1 MGWAAGE
8 LWEPP
13 AASAANTGT
22 RLRSVTLFRLPS
34 FSLAPILAAC
44 SCHGSITG
52 GTTSNGGEKHIPSRR
67 AEGRIPAQQST
78 AVPPTTPS
86 PPQTRGIPAP
96 EDPTPWDRGGE
107 GGGCAA
113 APLPAARRRSRSAE
127 PRGGC
132 GGARGRRQGARP
144 PGLPLPP
151 PAPSHRE
158 PGGSG
163 GGRSMEGEERP
174 RGASR
179 G

>member
-44 SCHGSITG
+44 SCHGSITS

-86 PPQTRGIPAP
+86 PPQTGGIPAP

-107 GGGCAA
+107 GGD
-113 APLPAARRRSRSAE
+113 ARRLRSPPPGAALGPPSPGADVAV
-127 PRGGC
+127 PAGGGRG
-132 GGARGRRQGARP
+132 RGRRGCLSPPRPITPGAGRERRRP
-144 PGLPLPP
+144 E
-151 PAPSHRE
+151 H
-158 PGGSG
+158 
-163 GGRSMEGEERP
+163 GR
-174 RGASR
+174 
-179 G
+179 